1 MELFVE
7 IAILTADVLIL
18 PAEETGVNCA
28 LYLRSPSKWQ
38 DVQKPSITSCNLESR
53 VFAQRMNSMKLRAVI
68 LTMMCVGVVTAAIA
82 AEEPSEQVK
91 RMDAAATVL
100 DEIMGTPDKGIPEEL
115 LDSAKCIA
123 VIPSMIKIGF
133 VFGGRH
139 GRGIATCR
147 TSSGWSAPA
156 PFSVTGGSWG
166 LQIGGEAVDVVM
178 LAMND
183 QGMEKMLSS
192 KFKIG
197 ADASAAAGPVG
208 RHVQGETDWKM
219 RAEVLT
225 YSRARGA
232 FAGVTVNGASI
243 TQDKDG
249 TRILYGRM
257 IPSAQILKGQ
267 TKAPEGSHKFLA
279 AVKKYG
285 TQAAVAEASNR
296 RTQTPNTGTQTRA
309 LSSTESKGAIEQKL
323 KTEPGL
329 ESNDIQVTL
338 TADVVT
344 LSGSVISSDERDKA
358 VRIARSYAGDRE
370 VQDHLTI
377 QTPN

>member
-1 MELFVE
+1 MKLKSW
-7 IAILTADVLIL
+7 ILAILATTFLAGSSALAAD
-18 PAEETGVNCA
+18 
-28 LYLRSPSKWQ
+28 
-38 DVQKPSITSCNLESR
+38 
-53 VFAQRMNSMKLRAVI
+53 
-68 LTMMCVGVVTAAIA
+68 
-82 AEEPSEQVK
+82 EPSEQVK

-100 DEIMGTPDKGIPEEL
+100 NEIMGTPDKGIPEEL
-115 LDSAKCIA
+115 LDSAKCLA
-123 VIPSMIKIGF
+123 VMPSMVKIGF

-147 TSSGWSAPA
+147 TASGWSAPA

-178 LAMND
+178 LIMND

-208 RHVQGETDWKM
+208 RHVEGETDWKM

-267 TKAPEGSHKFLA
+267 VKAPAGSRQFLA
-279 AVKKYG
+279 AVRKYG
-285 TQAAVAEASNR
+285 TQANVTEASAH
-296 RTQTPNTGTQTRA
+296 RTAVQKAA
-309 LSSTESKGAIEQKL
+309 LRSDATSSSEAKSAIEEKL
-323 KTEPGL
+323 RNEPGL
-329 ESNDIQVTL
+329 ESKNIHVGL
-338 TADVVT
+338 TASTVT
-344 LSGSVISSDERDKA
+344 LSGSVMNKDNRDRA
-358 VRIARSYAGDRE
+358 VEIAKSYAGDRQ

-377 QTPN
+377 QTP

>member
-1 MELFVE
+1 MRFKTNVLTVLTA
-7 IAILTADVLIL
+7 AILA
-18 PAEETGVNCA
+18 
-28 LYLRSPSKWQ
+28 S
-38 DVQKPSITSCNLESR
+38 
-53 VFAQRMNSMKLRAVI
+53 
-68 LTMMCVGVVTAAIA
+68 TMAIA

-115 LDSAKCIA
+115 LDSAKCVA
-123 VIPSMIKIGF
+123 VIPSMVKIGF

-147 TSSGWSAPA
+147 TATGWSAPA

-178 LAMND
+178 LVMND

-208 RHVQGETDWKM
+208 RHVEGTTDWKM

-232 FAGVTVNGASI
+232 FAGLTVNGASI

-257 IPSAQILKGQ
+257 IPSAEILRGKV
-267 TKAPEGSHKFLA
+267 KPPEGSHQFLA
-279 AVKKYG
+279 AVRKYS
-285 TQAAVAEASNR
+285 TQANAADASDHAQR
-296 RTQTPNTGTQTRA
+296 SGTTRA
-309 LSSTESKGAIEQKL
+309 SSSTETRGAIEEKL
-323 KTEPGL
+323 KNEPGL
-329 ESNDIQVTL
+329 DSKEIQVTL
-338 TADVVT
+338 TPNAVT
-344 LSGSVISSDERDKA
+344 LSGSVASSQDRDKA
-358 VRIARSYAGDRE
+358 LSIARLYAGDRE
-370 VQDHLTI
+370 VEDHLSI
-377 QTPN
+377 HKPD

>member
-1 MELFVE
+1 MRLK
-7 IAILTADVLIL
+7 AGILAVLAATFL
-18 PAEETGVNCA
+18 
-28 LYLRSPSKWQ
+28 
-38 DVQKPSITSCNLESR
+38 TST
-53 VFAQRMNSMKLRAVI
+53 MAV
-68 LTMMCVGVVTAAIA
+68 A

-100 DEIMGTPDKGIPEEL
+100 DEVMGTPDKGIPEEL
-115 LDSAKCIA
+115 LDSAKCVA
-123 VIPSMIKIGF
+123 VIPSMVKIGF

-139 GRGIATCR
+139 GRGLATCR
-147 TSSGWSAPA
+147 TTSGWSAPA

-178 LAMND
+178 LVMND
-183 QGMEKMLSS
+183 NGMEKMLSS

-208 RHVQGETDWKM
+208 RHVEGETDWKM

-257 IPSAQILKGQ
+257 IPSSQILKGQ
-267 TKAPEGSHKFLA
+267 VKAPKGSHKFLA

-285 TQAAVAEASNR
+285 SEANVAEASAR
-296 RTQTPNTGTQTRA
+296 RTEAQKTGTQNEA
-309 LSSTESKGAIEQKL
+309 LSPSEAKSAIEEKL
-323 KTEPGL
+323 KSEPGL
-329 ESNDIQVTL
+329 ESKDIQVTL
-338 TADVVT
+338 TSDAVK
-344 LSGSVISSDERDKA
+344 LSGSVVSADDRDKA
-358 VRIARSYAGDRE
+358 VRIARSYAGDRA

-377 QTPN
+377 QTP

>member
-1 MELFVE
+1 MRFKTK
-7 IAILTADVLIL
+7 ILAVL
-18 PAEETGVNCA
+18 
-28 LYLRSPSKWQ
+28 
-38 DVQKPSITSCNLESR
+38 
-53 VFAQRMNSMKLRAVI
+53 
-68 LTMMCVGVVTAAIA
+68 TAAIVATTMAVA

-115 LDSAKCIA
+115 LDSAKCVA
-123 VIPSMIKIGF
+123 VIPSMVKIGF

-147 TSSGWSAPA
+147 TATGWSAPA

-178 LAMND
+178 LVMNN

-208 RHVQGETDWKM
+208 RHVEGTTDWKM

-232 FAGVTVNGASI
+232 FAGLTVNGASI

-257 IPSAQILKGQ
+257 IPSAEILTGKV
-267 TKAPEGSHKFLA
+267 KPPEGSHQFLA
-279 AVKKYG
+279 TVRKYA
-285 TQAAVAEASNR
+285 TEANATEASD
-296 RTQTPNTGTQTRA
+296 RTQRSDTPRA
-309 LSSTESKGAIEQKL
+309 SSSTETKGTIEQKL
-323 KTEPGL
+323 KSEPGL
-329 ESNDIQVTL
+329 DSKDIQVTL
-338 TADVVT
+338 TPNEVT
-344 LSGSVISSDERDKA
+344 LSGSVASSQDRDKA
-358 VRIARSYAGDRE
+358 VSIARSYAGDRE
-370 VQDHLTI
+370 VQDHLSI
-377 QTPN
+377 QRPD

>member
-1 MELFVE
+1 MRFKARIL
-7 IAILTADVLIL
+7 ALLTA
-18 PAEETGVNCA
+18 TA
-28 LYLRSPSKWQ
+28 LAS
-38 DVQKPSITSCNLESR
+38 SI
-53 VFAQRMNSMKLRAVI
+53 
-68 LTMMCVGVVTAAIA
+68 AIA

-115 LDSAKCIA
+115 LDSAKCVA

-139 GRGIATCR
+139 GRGMATCR

-166 LQIGGEAVDVVM
+166 LQIGAEAIDVVM
-178 LAMND
+178 LVMND
-183 QGMEKMLSS
+183 NGMEKMLAS
-192 KFKIG
+192 KLKIG

-225 YSRARGA
+225 YSRARGV

-267 TKAPEGSHKFLA
+267 VKAPEGSHKFMA

-285 TQAAVAEASNR
+285 TEANVTEASAR
-296 RTQTPNTGTQTRA
+296 RIEVEKTGKQNGA
-309 LSSTESKGAIEQKL
+309 LSSREAKGAIEEKL
-323 KTEPGL
+323 KSEPGL
-329 ESNDIQVTL
+329 ESKDIQVTL
-338 TADVVT
+338 TADAVK
-344 LSGSVISSDERDKA
+344 LSGSVVSADDRDKA

-377 QTPN
+377 QTP

>member
-1 MELFVE
+1 MKRKAGMLVL
-7 IAILTADVLIL
+7 LTATIL
-18 PAEETGVNCA
+18 A
-28 LYLRSPSKWQ
+28 S
-38 DVQKPSITSCNLESR
+38 
-53 VFAQRMNSMKLRAVI
+53 SM
-68 LTMMCVGVVTAAIA
+68 AIA
-82 AEEPSEQVK
+82 TEEPSEQVK

-115 LDSAKCIA
+115 LDSAKCVA

-139 GRGIATCR
+139 GRGIATCH
-147 TSSGWSAPA
+147 TGSGWSAPA

-178 LAMND
+178 LVMNNN
-183 QGMEKMLSS
+183 GMEKMLSS

-257 IPSAQILKGQ
+257 IPAAAILKGQ
-267 TKAPEGSHKFLA
+267 VKPPEGSHKFLA
-279 AVKKYG
+279 AVRKYG
-285 TQAAVAEASNR
+285 TEAKVVEASD
-296 RTQTPNTGTQTRA
+296 RA
-309 LSSTESKGAIEQKL
+309 PRSTTDNQVRVLSPTEAKSAIEKKL
-323 KTEPGL
+323 KSDPGL
-329 ESNDIQVTL
+329 ESKDIQVGL
-338 TADVVT
+338 TAGTVT
-344 LSGSVISSDERDKA
+344 LSGSVISTDDRDRA
-358 VRIARSYAGDRE
+358 VQIARSYAGDRE

-377 QTPN
+377 QRHE

>member
-1 MELFVE
+1 MRLKTGMLGVL
-7 IAILTADVLIL
+7 AATLLASTMAVAAD
-18 PAEETGVNCA
+18 
-28 LYLRSPSKWQ
+28 
-38 DVQKPSITSCNLESR
+38 
-53 VFAQRMNSMKLRAVI
+53 
-68 LTMMCVGVVTAAIA
+68 
-82 AEEPSEQVK
+82 EPSEQVK
-91 RMDAAATVL
+91 RMDASAAVL
-100 DEIMGTPDKGIPEEL
+100 DEIMGTPDKGIPQEL
-115 LDSAKCIA
+115 LDSAKCVA
-123 VIPSMIKIGF
+123 VIPSMVKIGF

-139 GRGIATCR
+139 GRGLATCR
-147 TSSGWSAPA
+147 TKSGWSAPA
-156 PFSVTGGSWG
+156 PFTVTGGSWG

-178 LAMND
+178 LIMND
-183 QGMEKMLSS
+183 NGMEKMLSS

-208 RHVQGETDWKM
+208 RHVAGETDWKM

-267 TKAPEGSHKFLA
+267 VKAPEGSHKFLA
-279 AVKKYG
+279 TVKKYG
-285 TQAAVAEASNR
+285 TEANVAEASDR
-296 RTQTPNTGTQTRA
+296 RDERQRTATQNGTLNSAET
-309 LSSTESKGAIEQKL
+309 KGAIEEKL
-323 KTEPGL
+323 KSEPGL
-329 ESNDIQVTL
+329 ESKDIQVTL
-338 TADVVT
+338 TADAVK
-344 LSGSVISSDERDKA
+344 LSGSVVNSGDRDTA

-377 QTPN
+377 QTP

>member
-1 MELFVE
+1 VASVGDPQFSNQMLRKTGTYPIGEFT
-7 IAILTADVLIL
+7 IARIRAEGYIAMTLKSRIL
-18 PAEETGVNCA
+18 A
-28 LYLRSPSKWQ
+28 LL
-38 DVQKPSITSCNLESR
+38 
-53 VFAQRMNSMKLRAVI
+53 
-68 LTMMCVGVVTAAIA
+68 TAAILASTMAVA

-115 LDSAKCIA
+115 LDSAKCVA
-123 VIPSMIKIGF
+123 VIPSMVKIGF

-166 LQIGGEAVDVVM
+166 LQIGGEAIDVVM
-178 LAMND
+178 LVMND

-192 KFKIG
+192 KFKVG

-208 RHVQGETDWKM
+208 RHVEGTTDWKM

-257 IPSAQILKGQ
+257 VPSAQILKGQ
-267 TKAPEGSHKFLA
+267 VKAPEGSHNFLA
-279 AVKKYG
+279 TVRKYG
-285 TQAAVAEASNR
+285 NEASSVEASD
-296 RTQTPNTGTQTRA
+296 RTHRNDARTRA
-309 LSSTESKGAIEQKL
+309 SNSMEAKGVIEEKL
-323 KTEPGL
+323 KSEPGL

-338 TADVVT
+338 TATAVT
-344 LSGSVISSDERDKA
+344 LSGSVASSQDRDKA
-358 VRIARSYAGDRE
+358 VGIARLHAGDRVVE
-370 VQDHLTI
+370 DHLSV
-377 QTPN
+377 QRPD

>member
-1 MELFVE
+1 M
-7 IAILTADVLIL
+7 
-18 PAEETGVNCA
+18 
-28 LYLRSPSKWQ
+28 
-38 DVQKPSITSCNLESR
+38 
-53 VFAQRMNSMKLRAVI
+53 
-68 LTMMCVGVVTAAIA
+68 AIA

-91 RMDAAATVL
+91 RMDAAAAVL
-100 DEIMGTPDKGIPEEL
+100 DAIMGTPDKGIPEEL
-115 LDSAKCIA
+115 LDSAKCVA
-123 VIPSMIKIGF
+123 VIPSMVKIGF
-133 VFGGRH
+133 IFGGRH

-147 TSSGWSAPA
+147 TNSGWSAPV

-178 LAMND
+178 LVMND
-183 QGMEKMLSS
+183 RGMEKMLSS

-257 IPSAQILKGQ
+257 IPSAQILKGHV
-267 TKAPEGSHKFLA
+267 KAPQGSHKFLA
-279 AVKKYG
+279 AVRKYG
-285 TQAAVAEASNR
+285 AETNGVEASD
-296 RTQTPNTGTQTRA
+296 RA
-309 LSSTESKGAIEQKL
+309 PRPTTDKQARVLSPSETESAIEKKL
-323 KTEPGL
+323 KSEPGL
-329 ESNDIQVTL
+329 ESKDIRVDL
-338 TADVVT
+338 TAGTVT
-344 LSGSVISSDERDKA
+344 LSGSVISTDDRDRA
-358 VRIARSYAGDRE
+358 LQIARSYAGDRA
-370 VQDHLTI
+370 VQDHLEI
-377 QTPN
+377 QRVD

>member
-1 MELFVE
+1 MRFKTGMLAV
-7 IAILTADVLIL
+7 LTAAVL
-18 PAEETGVNCA
+18 AST
-28 LYLRSPSKWQ
+28 
-38 DVQKPSITSCNLESR
+38 
-53 VFAQRMNSMKLRAVI
+53 MAV
-68 LTMMCVGVVTAAIA
+68 A

-115 LDSAKCIA
+115 LDSAKCVA
-123 VIPSMIKIGF
+123 VIPSMVKIGF

-147 TSSGWSAPA
+147 TASGWSAPA

-178 LAMND
+178 LVMND
-183 QGMEKMLSS
+183 HGMEKMLSS

-208 RHVQGETDWKM
+208 RHVEGETDWKM
-219 RAEVLT
+219 RAQVLT

-257 IPSAQILKGQ
+257 VPSAQILKGQ
-267 TKAPEGSHKFLA
+267 VKAPEGSHQFLA
-279 AVKKYG
+279 TVRKYA
-285 TQAAVAEASNR
+285 TEANAAEASDRVQRNDTR
-296 RTQTPNTGTQTRA
+296 TRA
-309 LSSTESKGAIEQKL
+309 SSSTEAKGVIEEKL

-329 ESNDIQVTL
+329 DSKDIHVTL
-338 TADVVT
+338 TPNVVT
-344 LSGSVISSDERDKA
+344 LSGSVASSNDRDKA
-358 VRIARSYAGDRE
+358 VSIARSYAGDRE
-370 VQDHLTI
+370 VQDHLSV
-377 QTPN
+377 QRPD

>member
-1 MELFVE
+1 
-7 IAILTADVLIL
+7 
-18 PAEETGVNCA
+18 
-28 LYLRSPSKWQ
+28 
-38 DVQKPSITSCNLESR
+38 
-53 VFAQRMNSMKLRAVI
+53 
-68 LTMMCVGVVTAAIA
+68 
-82 AEEPSEQVK
+82 
-91 RMDAAATVL
+91 MDAAATVL
-100 DEIMGTPDKGIPEEL
+100 DEIMGTPDKGIPQEL
-115 LDSAKCIA
+115 LDSAKCVA
-123 VIPSMIKIGF
+123 VIPSMVKIGF

-139 GRGIATCR
+139 GRGLATCR
-147 TSSGWSAPA
+147 TTSGWSAPA

-166 LQIGGEAVDVVM
+166 LQIGGEAVDVFM
-178 LAMND
+178 LVMND
-183 QGMEKMLSS
+183 NGMERMLSS

-208 RHVQGETDWKM
+208 RHVEGTTDWKM

-267 TKAPEGSHKFLA
+267 VKAPEGSHKFLA
-279 AVKKYG
+279 TVRKYG
-285 TQAAVAEASNR
+285 AEANAAEASTR
-296 RTQTPNTGTQTRA
+296 RTSAQKTGTQNED
-309 LSSTESKGAIEQKL
+309 LSSRGAKGAIEEKL
-323 KTEPGL
+323 RSEPGL
-329 ESNDIQVTL
+329 ESKDIQVTL
-338 TADVVT
+338 SADAVK
-344 LSGSVISSDERDKA
+344 LSGSVVSSDDRDKA

-377 QTPN
+377 QTP

>member
-1 MELFVE
+1 MRL
-7 IAILTADVLIL
+7 
-18 PAEETGVNCA
+18 
-28 LYLRSPSKWQ
+28 Q
-38 DVQKPSITSCNLESR
+38 
-53 VFAQRMNSMKLRAVI
+53 AVI
-68 LTMMCVGVVTAAIA
+68 LTVLTVSVLASTAAIA

-115 LDSAKCIA
+115 LDSAKCVA
-123 VIPSMIKIGF
+123 VIPSMVKIGF

-139 GRGIATCR
+139 GRGLATCR
-147 TSSGWSAPA
+147 TGSGWSAPA

-166 LQIGGEAVDVVM
+166 LQIGAEAVDVVM
-178 LAMND
+178 LIMND
-183 QGMEKMLSS
+183 DGMERMLSS
-192 KFKIG
+192 KFKVG

-225 YSRARGA
+225 YSRARGV

-249 TRILYGRM
+249 TRILYGHM
-257 IPSAQILKGQ
+257 IPSARILKGQ
-267 TKAPEGSHKFLA
+267 VKPPEGSHRFMA

-285 TQAAVAEASNR
+285 TQETAAEASDSRNKPS
-296 RTQTPNTGTQTRA
+296 TTDTPARP
-309 LSSTESKGAIEQKL
+309 LSSTEAKAAIEEKL

-329 ESNDIQVTL
+329 ESKDIQVTL
-338 TADVVT
+338 TSNAVK
-344 LSGSVISSDERDKA
+344 LSGSVPGPEHRDKA
-358 VRIARSYAGDRE
+358 VRIAESYAGDRQ
-370 VQDHLTI
+370 VQDRLKI
-377 QTPN
+377 QAP

>member
-1 MELFVE
+1 MKFKV
-7 IAILTADVLIL
+7 AVFTVLAATFLASTI
-18 PAEETGVNCA
+18 
-28 LYLRSPSKWQ
+28 
-38 DVQKPSITSCNLESR
+38 
-53 VFAQRMNSMKLRAVI
+53 
-68 LTMMCVGVVTAAIA
+68 AIA

-115 LDSAKCIA
+115 LGSAKCVA

-139 GRGIATCR
+139 GRGLATCR
-147 TSSGWSAPA
+147 TTSGWSAPA

-178 LAMND
+178 LVMND
-183 QGMEKMLSS
+183 HGMEKMLSS

-267 TKAPEGSHKFLA
+267 VKAPEGSHKFLA
-279 AVKKYG
+279 AVRKYG
-285 TQAAVAEASNR
+285 AEAKVAEASNR
-296 RTQTPNTGTQTRA
+296 SPRSTTDNQARGLTPTETR
-309 LSSTESKGAIEQKL
+309 SAIEKKL
-323 KTEPGL
+323 KSEPGL
-329 ESNDIQVTL
+329 ESKDIQVGL
-338 TADVVT
+338 TAGTVT
-344 LSGSVISSDERDKA
+344 LSGSVISTDDRDRA
-358 VRIARSYAGDRE
+358 LQIARSYAGDRE
-370 VQDHLTI
+370 VQDHLKI
-377 QTPN
+377 QRAD

>member
-1 MELFVE
+1 MRFKTP
-7 IAILTADVLIL
+7 ILAVLTV
-18 PAEETGVNCA
+18 A
-28 LYLRSPSKWQ
+28 
-38 DVQKPSITSCNLESR
+38 
-53 VFAQRMNSMKLRAVI
+53 VFASTMAV
-68 LTMMCVGVVTAAIA
+68 A

-115 LDSAKCIA
+115 LDSAKCVA
-123 VIPSMIKIGF
+123 VIPSMVKIGF

-147 TSSGWSAPA
+147 TATGWSAPA

-178 LAMND
+178 LVMND
-183 QGMEKMLSS
+183 HGMEKMLSS
-192 KFKIG
+192 KFRIG

-208 RHVQGETDWKM
+208 RHVEGETDWKM

-257 IPSAQILKGQ
+257 VPSAQILKGQ
-267 TKAPEGSHKFLA
+267 VKAPEGSHQFLA
-279 AVKKYG
+279 TVRKYA
-285 TQAAVAEASNR
+285 TEPNAAEASDRVQRNETR
-296 RTQTPNTGTQTRA
+296 TRA
-309 LSSTESKGAIEQKL
+309 SSPTEAKGAIEEKL

-329 ESNDIQVTL
+329 DSKDIHVTL
-338 TADVVT
+338 PPNMVT
-344 LSGSVISSDERDKA
+344 LS
-358 VRIARSYAGDRE
+358 
-370 VQDHLTI
+370 
-377 QTPN
+377 

>member
-1 MELFVE
+1 MYSMRLNAR
-7 IAILTADVLIL
+7 ILAILTA
-18 PAEETGVNCA
+18 A
-28 LYLRSPSKWQ
+28 
-38 DVQKPSITSCNLESR
+38 
-53 VFAQRMNSMKLRAVI
+53 VFAS
-68 LTMMCVGVVTAAIA
+68 TMAIA

-115 LDSAKCIA
+115 LDSAKCVA
-123 VIPSMIKIGF
+123 VMPSMIKIGF

-139 GRGIATCR
+139 GRGLATCR
-147 TSSGWSAPA
+147 TTSGWSAPA

-178 LAMND
+178 LVMND
-183 QGMEKMLSS
+183 NGMEKMLSS

-232 FAGVTVNGASI
+232 FAGVTGNGASI

-267 TKAPEGSHKFLA
+267 VKAPEGSHKFLA
-279 AVKKYG
+279 TVRKYG
-285 TQAAVAEASNR
+285 TDANAAEASAR
-296 RTQTPNTGTQTRA
+296 STAAPKTGTQNEE
-309 LSSTESKGAIEQKL
+309 LSSREAKGAIEEKL
-323 KTEPGL
+323 RSEPGL
-329 ESNDIQVTL
+329 ESKDIQVTL
-338 TADVVT
+338 SANAVK
-344 LSGSVISSDERDKA
+344 LSGSVVSSDDRDKA
-358 VRIARSYAGDRE
+358 VGIARSYAGDRE
-370 VQDHLTI
+370 VQDQLTI
-377 QTPN
+377 QTP

>member
-1 MELFVE
+1 MFAMRLK
-7 IAILTADVLIL
+7 AGILAVLAATFL
-18 PAEETGVNCA
+18 AST
-28 LYLRSPSKWQ
+28 
-38 DVQKPSITSCNLESR
+38 
-53 VFAQRMNSMKLRAVI
+53 MAVA
-68 LTMMCVGVVTAAIA
+68 T
-82 AEEPSEQVK
+82 EEPSEQAK

-115 LDSAKCIA
+115 LGSAKCLA

-139 GRGIATCR
+139 GRGLATCR
-147 TSSGWSAPA
+147 TTSGWSAPA

-178 LAMND
+178 LVMND
-183 QGMEKMLSS
+183 NGMEKMLSS

-267 TKAPEGSHKFLA
+267 VKAPEGSHKFLA
-279 AVKKYG
+279 TVRKYG
-285 TQAAVAEASNR
+285 TQAKTAEASAH
-296 RTQTPNTGTQTRA
+296 RTETPKTGTQNGT
-309 LSSTESKGAIEQKL
+309 LSATEAKDVIEEKL
-323 KTEPGL
+323 KSEPGL
-329 ESNDIQVTL
+329 ESKDIEVTVS
-338 TADVVT
+338 ANGVK
-344 LSGSVISSDERDKA
+344 LSGSVVSVDDRDKA
-358 VRIARSYAGDRE
+358 VRIAKSYAGDRE
-370 VQDHLTI
+370 VQDHLTL
-377 QTPN
+377 QTP

>member
-1 MELFVE
+1 MFLMRFNARHLVL
-7 IAILTADVLIL
+7 LTASIL
-18 PAEETGVNCA
+18 A
-28 LYLRSPSKWQ
+28 
-38 DVQKPSITSCNLESR
+38 
-53 VFAQRMNSMKLRAVI
+53 F
-68 LTMMCVGVVTAAIA
+68 TMAMA
-82 AEEPSEQVK
+82 AEEASEQVK

-115 LDSAKCIA
+115 LNSAKCVA
-123 VIPSMIKIGF
+123 VIPSMVKIGF

-147 TSSGWSAPA
+147 TSSGWSSPA

-166 LQIGGEAVDVVM
+166 LQIGAEAIDVVM
-178 LAMND
+178 LVMND
-183 QGMEKMLSS
+183 DGMEKMLSS

-225 YSRARGA
+225 YSRARGV
-232 FAGVTVNGASI
+232 FAGVTVNGAAI

-267 TKAPEGSHKFLA
+267 VKAPEGSHQFLA
-279 AVKKYG
+279 TVKKYG
-285 TQAAVAEASNR
+285 TEANVTEASAR
-296 RTQTPNTGTQTRA
+296 RTDAQKTETGKSGLNSKEA
-309 LSSTESKGAIEQKL
+309 KGAIEEKL
-323 KTEPGL
+323 KSEPGL
-329 ESNDIQVTL
+329 ESKDIQVTL
-338 TADVVT
+338 TPEAVK
-344 LSGSVISSDERDKA
+344 LSGSVVSTDDRDKA
-358 VRIARSYAGDRE
+358 VRIARSYAGDRQ

-377 QTPN
+377 QTP

>member
-1 MELFVE
+1 MRFKLG
-7 IAILTADVLIL
+7 ILLAAT
-18 PAEETGVNCA
+18 
-28 LYLRSPSKWQ
+28 
-38 DVQKPSITSCNLESR
+38 
-53 VFAQRMNSMKLRAVI
+53 F
-68 LTMMCVGVVTAAIA
+68 LTNTMATA

-115 LDSAKCIA
+115 LDSARCVA

-139 GRGIATCR
+139 GGGLATCR

-178 LAMND
+178 LVMND
-183 QGMEKMLSS
+183 NGMEKMLSS

-232 FAGVTVNGASI
+232 FAGVTVNGAFI

-267 TKAPEGSHKFLA
+267 VKVPEGSHKFLA
-279 AVKKYG
+279 AVRKYG
-285 TQAAVAEASNR
+285 TEANVAEASGR
-296 RTQTPNTGTQTRA
+296 RTEAQKTGTQNGT
-309 LSSTESKGAIEQKL
+309 LSSSEAKGAIEEKL
-323 KTEPGL
+323 RSEPGL
-329 ESNDIQVTL
+329 ESKDIQVTL
-338 TADVVT
+338 SGDAVK
-344 LSGSVISSDERDKA
+344 LSGSVVSADDRDKA

-377 QTPN
+377 QTP

>member
-1 MELFVE
+1 MFEMRLKAGILSVLAATFLAST
-7 IAILTADVLIL
+7 IAV
-18 PAEETGVNCA
+18 
-28 LYLRSPSKWQ
+28 
-38 DVQKPSITSCNLESR
+38 
-53 VFAQRMNSMKLRAVI
+53 
-68 LTMMCVGVVTAAIA
+68 A

-115 LDSAKCIA
+115 LDSAKCVA
-123 VIPSMIKIGF
+123 VMPSMIKIGF

-166 LQIGGEAVDVVM
+166 LQIGGEAIDVVM
-178 LAMND
+178 LVMND
-183 QGMEKMLSS
+183 NGMEKMLSS

-267 TKAPEGSHKFLA
+267 VKAPEGSHKFMA

-285 TQAAVAEASNR
+285 TEAKAVEASDRAARSTTNNQAR
-296 RTQTPNTGTQTRA
+296 VLSPNEAKSAIENKLKSEPA
-309 LSSTESKGAIEQKL
+309 LESK
-323 KTEPGL
+323 
-329 ESNDIQVTL
+329 DIQVDF
-338 TADVVT
+338 TAGTVT
-344 LSGSVISSDERDKA
+344 LSGSVISTDDRNRA
-358 VRIARSYAGDRE
+358 VQIARSYAGDRE

-377 QTPN
+377 QRVD